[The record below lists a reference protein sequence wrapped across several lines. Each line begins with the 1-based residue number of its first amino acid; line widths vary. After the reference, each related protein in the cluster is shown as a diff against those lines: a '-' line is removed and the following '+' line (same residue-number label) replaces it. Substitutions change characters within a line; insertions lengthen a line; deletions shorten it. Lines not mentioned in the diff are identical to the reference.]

1 METVWI
7 LKLTGASERVMAHR
21 QGRGGGESGP
31 SLERGDGCSLA
42 LEKTDRTLEVNNQI
56 GK

>member
-21 QGRGGGESGP
+21 QGRGGGRSGP

-42 LEKTDRTLEVNNQI
+42 LEKTDRTFEVNNQI

>member
-7 LKLTGASERVMAHR
+7 LKLTGALERVTAHR
-21 QGRGGGESGP
+21 QGRGGGRSGP

-42 LEKTDRTLEVNNQI
+42 LEKTDRTFEVNNQI